1 MTSQP
6 SHKLLDRLKGLRIQ
20 SPIEDAAY
28 YCLTLTA
35 DDEGTIWSE
44 VLTEFA
50 GYSSGTPRFELRRPR
65 YIDPNL
71 MRITFE
77 QINEPAFMVNDLNDA
92 LAFTLV
98 GWHAIINAEVALKL
112 FSHALA
118 TEECAPLGTK
128 PGFIAAAVVPP
139 PKFVKRPR
147 PWMKRRVH
155 ERDRGKCCMCGK
167 GQGDGVEL
175 TLHHITM
182 RQWAGFTEVDN
193 LISLCRP
200 CHDEYGEFNNLGL
213 YELIGV
219 DRFSAD
225 TTGREYREATQR
237 YRRKLRSLLSE

>member
-1 MTSQP
+1 MWVKDAARGRTNIHDFP
-6 SHKLLDRLKGLRIQ
+6 ALLINCWGLGSKRLRIQ

-98 GWHAIINAEVALKL
+98 GGHAIINAEVAEAFFTL
-112 FSHALA
+112 
-118 TEECAPLGTK
+118 
-128 PGFIAAAVVPP
+128 
-139 PKFVKRPR
+139 
-147 PWMKRRVH
+147 WQRRN
-155 ERDRGKCCMCGK
+155 
-167 GQGDGVEL
+167 
-175 TLHHITM
+175 T
-182 RQWAGFTEVDN
+182 
-193 LISLCRP
+193 
-200 CHDEYGEFNNLGL
+200 
-213 YELIGV
+213 
-219 DRFSAD
+219 
-225 TTGREYREATQR
+225 
-237 YRRKLRSLLSE
+237 LRSVRSPASLQPQ